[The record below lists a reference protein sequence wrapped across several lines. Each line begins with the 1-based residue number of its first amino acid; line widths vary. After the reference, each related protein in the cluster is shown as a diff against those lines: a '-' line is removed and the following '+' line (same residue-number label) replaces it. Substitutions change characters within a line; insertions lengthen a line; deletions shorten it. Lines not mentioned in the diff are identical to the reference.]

1 MSVVIAIVF
10 FICAKVAG
18 GAIVIAV
25 MPAAGNTKEN
35 SIISLNSV
43 IDKQRRAKPPIKNQ
57 NKEDVSDNLKKKRNL
72 FFFGHVIFLVYPF

>member
-1 MSVVIAIVF
+1 MF
-10 FICAKVAG
+10 FTCVKVAG

-43 IDKQRRAKPPIKNQ
+43 IDKQRRAKPPIKSQ
-57 NKEDVSDNLKKKRNL
+57 NKEDVSGNLKKK
-72 FFFGHVIFLVYPF
+72 GS